1 MLFYFMLLVRIKRGE
16 VLPPPLDNQSTLKRI
31 VPDGSR
37 CGLIWDAV
45 PAVLLRLFVLVKTG
59 QAEVHN
65 RARFALVL
73 PSRRTVFARCG
84 DF

>member
-1 MLFYFMLLVRIKRGE
+1 MILS
-16 VLPPPLDNQSTLKRI
+16 PLIVKCPLKRI
-31 VPDGSR
+31 VPNGSR
-37 CGLIWDAV
+37 CGLIGDAV

-73 PSRRTVFARCG
+73 PSRRAVFTWCG
-84 DF
+84 DL